1 MCLSCS
7 EYISCM
13 VPGYMSMS
21 VPDLHTAAIYGG
33 IFAAAIVKK
42 TPVILD

>member
-1 MCLSCS
+1 
-7 EYISCM
+7 
-13 VPGYMSMS
+13 MSVS

-42 TPVILD
+42 TRSFSLVPECAAEAE